1 MHSRTFCRFRR
12 PLAGRS
18 WTSLRPTAPRV
29 VRVLILLPPSEGK
42 TSRRRGTPMRLDRLS
57 TPELT
62 PARSAVIAALAE
74 ASARPDA
81 AELLG
86 VGASLADEVAA
97 NRALETAPALR
108 ADDLYTGVLFE
119 ALALSG
125 LDEAS
130 RRRAQR
136 QVRVFS
142 ALHGVLALSDRVS
155 PYRLAAGVSLP
166 GLGPVTGFWREH
178 LRVLDEQWAGDLLV
192 DCRSTT
198 YRAMWRPRDR
208 SRWVC
213 VEVPGASHSAKHT
226 RGLVA
231 RALVQHQGRL
241 SRPAQLVEAL
251 APFDPELS
259 GGETGWTLKVRAVAT
274 QTG

>member
-1 MHSRTFCRFRR
+1 
-12 PLAGRS
+12 
-18 WTSLRPTAPRV
+18 
-29 VRVLILLPPSEGK
+29 
-42 TSRRRGTPMRLDRLS
+42 MRLERLS
-57 TPELT
+57 TPELN
-62 PARSAVIAALAE
+62 PARSAVIAALVG

-86 VGASLADEVAA
+86 VGATLANEVAA
-97 NRALETAPALR
+97 NRVLESAPALR

-119 ALALSG
+119 ALALSE

-136 QVRVFS
+136 QVRIFS
-142 ALHGVLALSDRVS
+142 ALHGVLTLSDRVS

-166 GLGPVTGFWREH
+166 DLGPVAGFWRDH
-178 LRVLDEQWAGDLLV
+178 LRVLDEQWARDLLV

-241 SRPAQLVEAL
+241 TRTAQLLEVL
-251 APFDPELS
+251 ADFGPELS
-259 GGETGWTLKVRAVAT
+259 GGDTGWTLKVRAVPAS
-274 QTG
+274 QVTG